1 MSSKL
6 WRILGGRRGDEIE
19 QSALGDDA
27 PMSDLIEDQPR
38 KATWGE
44 KGHLPKSSLF

>member
-1 MSSKL
+1 MNSKL
-6 WRILGGRRGDEIE
+6 WRSIGGRRGDEIE

-27 PMSDLIEDQPR
+27 PMSDLIEDQLR

-44 KGHLPKSSLF
+44 KGLLPKSSLF